1 MRICGR
7 FSVMDGEVEEGS
19 RVKEGRWRWL
29 KGQWEKERCR
39 PGLRDGWSGGERKKK
54 KKKKGASIPLTS
66 SDVMLMQICPAGCER
81 RRGGERDAEK
91 ESKLLSVHFSHPSAE
106 EAADH

>member
-1 MRICGR
+1 MAERTVGKGKMQAR
-7 FSVMDGEVEEGS
+7 VEGWMEWRREG
-19 RVKEGRWRWL
+19 
-29 KGQWEKERCR
+29 
-39 PGLRDGWSGGERKKK
+39 KK

>member
-1 MRICGR
+1 MAERTVGKGKMQAR
-7 FSVMDGEVEEGS
+7 VEG
-19 RVKEGRWRWL
+19 WM
-29 KGQWEKERCR
+29 ERR
-39 PGLRDGWSGGERKKK
+39 REEKK

>member
-1 MRICGR
+1 
-7 FSVMDGEVEEGS
+7 MDGVEERG
-19 RVKEGRWRWL
+19 
-29 KGQWEKERCR
+29 
-39 PGLRDGWSGGERKKK
+39 KK

>member
-1 MRICGR
+1 MAERTVGKGKMQAR
-7 FSVMDGEVEEGS
+7 VEGWME
-19 RVKEGRWRWL
+19 WRR
-29 KGQWEKERCR
+29 EE
-39 PGLRDGWSGGERKKK
+39 KK

-91 ESKLLSVHFSHPSAE
+91 ESKLLSVHFSQPSAE

>member
-1 MRICGR
+1 MRICGC